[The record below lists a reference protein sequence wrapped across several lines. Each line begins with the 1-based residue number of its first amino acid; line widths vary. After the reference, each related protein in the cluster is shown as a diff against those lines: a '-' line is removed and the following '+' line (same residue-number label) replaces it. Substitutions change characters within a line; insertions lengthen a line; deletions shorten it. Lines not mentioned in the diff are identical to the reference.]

1 MRIFLICALMFI
13 SGCATHVQL
22 QYGKLTLRMEEPTK
36 NYPKTIEEL
45 FDKEK
50 KPLVDKRLTDTLEWI
65 TNPSRVPNNVEHRP
79 ETQ

>member
-1 MRIFLICALMFI
+1 MILICVILLI

-22 QYGKLTLRMEEPTK
+22 EYGRLTVRMEEK
-36 NYPKTIEEL
+36 NSHNNPKTIEEL
-45 FDKEK
+45 FNKEK

-65 TNPSRVPNNVEHRP
+65 LNPSKVSNNVEHRS

>member
-1 MRIFLICALMFI
+1 MILICVILLI

-22 QYGKLTLRMEEPTK
+22 EYGRLTVRMEEK
-36 NYPKTIEEL
+36 NSRNNPKTIEEA
-45 FDKEK
+45 FDKEQK
-50 KPLVDKRLTDTLEWI
+50 TLIDKRLTDTLEWI